1 MTDPFYANGLRFSC
15 TRCSGC
21 CRGESGHVFLSNT
34 DLKRLLARLSL
45 DFKSFFSKYCR
56 LIDIGTGMAMSLREV
71 DQAESRTTV
80 SHNCVLW
87 GAEGCFVYEDRPVQ
101 CSTYPFWSSIMD
113 SMDAWVTE
121 ARYCSGI
128 GAGELR
134 SNKYIEDLMLMR
146 RGAGMIILRYGV
158 DPECVDE
165 NTILGS

>member
-1 MTDPFYANGLRFSC
+1 
-15 TRCSGC
+15 
-21 CRGESGHVFLSNT
+21 
-34 DLKRLLARLSL
+34 
-45 DFKSFFSKYCR
+45 
-56 LIDIGTGMAMSLREV
+56 
-71 DQAESRTTV
+71 
-80 SHNCVLW
+80 
-87 GAEGCFVYEDRPVQ
+87 
-101 CSTYPFWSSIMD
+101 MD